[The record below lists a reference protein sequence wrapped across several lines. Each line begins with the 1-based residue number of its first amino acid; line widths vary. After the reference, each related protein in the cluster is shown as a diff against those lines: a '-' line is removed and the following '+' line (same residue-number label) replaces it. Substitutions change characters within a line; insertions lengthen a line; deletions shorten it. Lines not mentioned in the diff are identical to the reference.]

1 MAEGVGRKVSAASAR
16 AHTRKSKQNTAFQLP
31 SGMFKKLLMV
41 SFMGILALAY
51 RAIQPPPPRMC
62 GSSGCLPVTAPR
74 IRLSD
79 GRHLAYKE
87 HGVPKDEAK
96 YKIVYVH
103 GTGSSRHE
111 AVLATKDVMEGIGV
125 YIVSFDRPGYGDSDP
140 NPKQTLKSSAL
151 DIEELADQL
160 GLGSKFYV
168 IGFSMGG
175 QAIWRCLKYI
185 PHRLA
190 GASLIAPAINFWWP
204 NLPRNLSKEAFDKQ
218 LPQDQWAYRISHYI
232 PWLTYW
238 WNTQKLFPSSSVVA
252 KNPAVFT
259 QKDLEIMARLP
270 SSREHKMEVT
280 QQGEFES
287 LHRDLMVGFGTWDFD
302 PVDLENPFPNSEG
315 SIQLWQG
322 NEDLLV
328 PVSLQNY
335 IAQQLPWIHYYEV
348 LGAGHFLPFADGM
361 ADAMLKALLTG
372 ETTVPSMQ

>member
-1 MAEGVGRKVSAASAR
+1 MAEGIGRKVSAASAR

-41 SFMGILALAY
+41 SFMGILAWAY

-74 IRLSD
+74 IRLSN
-79 GRHLAYKE
+79 GRHLAYNE

-96 YKIVYVH
+96 
-103 GTGSSRHE
+103 
-111 AVLATKDVMEGIGV
+111 
-125 YIVSFDRPGYGDSDP
+125 PGYGDSDP

-232 PWLTYW
+232 PWLTY
-238 WNTQKLFPSSSVVA
+238 
-252 KNPAVFT
+252 
-259 QKDLEIMARLP
+259 
-270 SSREHKMEVT
+270 
-280 QQGEFES
+280 
-287 LHRDLMVGFGTWDFD
+287 
-302 PVDLENPFPNSEG
+302 
-315 SIQLWQG
+315 
-322 NEDLLV
+322 
-328 PVSLQNY
+328 
-335 IAQQLPWIHYYEV
+335 
-348 LGAGHFLPFADGM
+348 
-361 ADAMLKALLTG
+361 
-372 ETTVPSMQ
+372 